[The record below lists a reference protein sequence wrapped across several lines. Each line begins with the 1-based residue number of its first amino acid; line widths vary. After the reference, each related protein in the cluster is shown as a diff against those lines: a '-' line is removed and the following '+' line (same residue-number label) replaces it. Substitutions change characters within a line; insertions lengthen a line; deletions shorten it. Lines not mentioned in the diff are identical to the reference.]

1 MFLRAEG
8 NTLSI
13 DYNILK
19 DKKHIHFIGIGG
31 SGMYPLAQILFEKGY
46 NLSGSDNN
54 SGDTLN
60 AVIDMGIPVTLGH
73 FAENIE
79 GADLIVHSA
88 AIMKDNPELVAA
100 REKDIPTIERS
111 ILLGIVSSWYNNAV
125 CICGTHGKTTS
136 SSMLTQIYMQ
146 AGFDPTTVIGGK
158 LKLIGGSGRVGKS
171 ENMVC
176 EACEYVDTF
185 LKLSP
190 DVAVILNIDEDHMEY
205 FKTLDNLIASF
216 RRFSEMTT
224 KMIVVN
230 GDDENSMRAV
240 EGLDKKIVTFGLDEK
255 NDYCAKNISSE
266 VSHSSHSLVTKF
278 DLYKNGKYLG
288 NISFKIPGKHNVYNA
303 LAACSAALETGVSFD
318 DVKLAMAA
326 FKSASR
332 RFDVLGIKNGVTIAD
347 DYAHHPAE
355 LEATIN
361 AALSLGFNKVWA
373 VFQPFT
379 FSRTAMLLDEFARV
393 LSLADRVVLT
403 PIMGSREINTYG
415 IDSKDLLAKL
425 DNGVLVETFE
435 DVAKYIAENAEKDD
449 LVITLGCGDI
459 YKAAKLMI

>member
-1 MFLRAEG
+1 
-8 NTLSI
+8 
-13 DYNILK
+13 
-19 DKKHIHFIGIGG
+19 
-31 SGMYPLAQILFEKGY
+31 MYPLAQILHAKGY

-54 SGDTLN
+54 SGDTLT
-60 AVIDMGIPVTLGH
+60 AVMNMGIPVTLGH
-73 FAENIE
+73 FKENVE

-100 REKDIPTIERS
+100 REKGIPTIERS
-111 ILLGIVSSWYNNAV
+111 ILLGIVTSWFNNAV
-125 CICGTHGKTTS
+125 CICGTHGKTTT

-146 AGFDPTTVIGGK
+146 ANFDPTTVIGGK
-158 LKLIGGSGRVGKS
+158 LELIGGSGRVGNS

-190 DVAVILNIDEDHMEY
+190 DVAVILNIDQDHMEY

-216 RRFSEMTT
+216 RKFSEMTT
-224 KMIVVN
+224 NKIVVN
-230 GDDENSMRAV
+230 GDDENSMKAV
-240 EGLDKKIVTFGLDEK
+240 SGLDKCVVTFGLDKK
-255 NDYCAKNISSE
+255 NDYYAENIASE
-266 VSHSSHSLVTKF
+266 VCHASHSLVTSF
-278 DLYKNGKYLG
+278 DLFKKGEFLG

-303 LAACSAALETGVSFD
+303 LAACSAALETGVCFE
-318 DVKLAMAA
+318 DVKSAMEA

-355 LEATIN
+355 LEATLN

-379 FSRTAMLLDEFARV
+379 FSRTAMLLDDFAKV

-415 IDSKDLLAKL
+415 IDSKDLMDKL
-425 DNGVLVETFE
+425 ENCVLLDTFE
-435 DVAKYIAENAEKDD
+435 QVADYIAKNAQKDD

>member
-1 MFLRAEG
+1 M
-8 NTLSI
+8 SI

-31 SGMYPLAQILFEKGY
+31 SGMYPLAQILFAKGY

-54 SGDTLN
+54 PGDTLT
-60 AVIDMGIPVTLGH
+60 AVMNMGIPVTLGH
-73 FAENIE
+73 FAENVD

-100 REKDIPTIERS
+100 REKGIPTIERS
-111 ILLGIVSSWYNNAV
+111 ILLGIVTSWFENAV
-125 CICGTHGKTTS
+125 CICGTHGKTTA
-136 SSMLTQIYMQ
+136 SSMLTQIFMK

-158 LKLIGGSGRVGKS
+158 LELIGGSGRVGKS

-216 RRFSEMTT
+216 RKFAEKTT
-224 KMIVVN
+224 KMLVVN
-230 GDDENSMRAV
+230 GDDTNTMTAV
-240 EGLDKKIVTFGLDEK
+240 KGLDKKTVTFGLSES
-255 NDYCAKNISSE
+255 NDYYASNISSE
-266 VSHSSHSLVTKF
+266 VCQESHSLITRF
-278 DLYKNGKYLG
+278 DIYHKGALLG
-288 NISFKIPGKHNVYNA
+288 NISIKIPGKHNVYNA
-303 LAACSAALETGVSFD
+303 LAACSAALESGVDFKDIQS
-318 DVKLAMAA
+318 AMAE

-332 RFDVLGIKNGVTIAD
+332 RFDVLGIRNGVTIAD

-355 LEATIN
+355 LEATLK

-379 FSRTAMLLDEFARV
+379 FSRTAMLLDDFARV

-403 PIMGSREINTYG
+403 PIMGSREINTFG
-415 IDSKDLLAKL
+415 IDSKDLQAKL
-425 DNGVLVETFE
+425 KNCTLLDTFE
-435 DVAKYIAENAEKDD
+435 EVAEFIKQNAEKDD

-459 YKAAKLMI
+459 YKAAKLML